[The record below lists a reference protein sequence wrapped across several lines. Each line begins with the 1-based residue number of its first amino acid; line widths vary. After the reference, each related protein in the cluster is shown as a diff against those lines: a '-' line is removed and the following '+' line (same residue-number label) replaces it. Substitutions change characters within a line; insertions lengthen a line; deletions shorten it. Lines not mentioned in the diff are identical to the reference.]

1 MGSTVLYVTVSVD
14 GYAAA
19 PGDDLSRLHRWLD
32 DAGPQGGDDVA
43 RELVERFLRAG
54 AIIFGRRT
62 WDAGQ
67 EPWGDDDVFSS
78 PVFVVTHEARAPE
91 ARNGTLFTYVS
102 GEPSSILEQAKAVA
116 GDAEVV
122 IMGSPHT
129 AQQFLRAGL
138 VDALL
143 LHVVPVLVG
152 GGIPLF
158 ADLPAS
164 RELELLSWRRARDVF
179 AVEYAVLPADEG
191 RALATS

>member
-1 MGSTVLYVTVSVD
+1 MGSTVLYVSVSVD

-19 PGDDLSRLHRWLD
+19 AGDDLSRLHRWLD
-32 DAGPQGGDDVA
+32 DARPSSGDDVA
-43 RELVERFLRAG
+43 VELIERFRSAG

-62 WDAGQ
+62 WEAGQ

-78 PVFVVTHEARAPE
+78 PVFVATHEDRAPE

-102 GEPSSILEQAKAVA
+102 GEPSRILARARAVA

-138 VDALL
+138 VDTLL

-152 GGIPLF
+152 AGIPLF
-158 ADLPAS
+158 ADLPAAQ
-164 RELELLSWRRARDVF
+164 ELELVSWRRAREVC
-179 AVEYAVLPADEG
+179 AVEYAVLPAG
-191 RALATS
+191 TR